1 MYEEQDCYDKAI
13 QLFGTRVSMICAM
26 EMAKKLDAET
36 AYANIKFEL
45 KELKKVRKLY
55 NKNKNCDEECKWS
68 VQGSLW
74 WLPQMWVP
82 KLCTIQ
88 GRLSATESTDLFCC

>member
-55 NKNKNCDEECKWS
+55 NKNKDCDEECK
-68 VQGSLW
+68 
-74 WLPQMWVP
+74 
-82 KLCTIQ
+82 
-88 GRLSATESTDLFCC
+88 